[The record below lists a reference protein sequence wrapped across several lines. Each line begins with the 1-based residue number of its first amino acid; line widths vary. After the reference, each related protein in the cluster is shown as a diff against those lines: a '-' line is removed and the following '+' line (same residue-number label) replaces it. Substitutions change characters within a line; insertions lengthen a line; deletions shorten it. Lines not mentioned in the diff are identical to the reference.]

1 LDYSTSHPNQ
11 SHTLHARTGANT
23 RWSGV
28 LTKRA
33 RGTRF
38 RDGTRSHSRRE
49 TRASKKQPPRH
60 HFDFSF
66 CEQSTLHFASTI
78 QCKTKFWPQLFE
90 YLSEYLELRY
100 QLILFADRYQQNLG
114 AVEVS
119 VPALPPAHGHP
130 TYSVAYVIMHV
141 WRMEGVAASAVTC
154 EAPKHA

>member
-1 LDYSTSHPNQ
+1 MDYSTSHPNQ

-119 VPALPPAHGHP
+119 VPALASEQRTKRRDGETAILRDFFPA
-130 TYSVAYVIMHV
+130 
-141 WRMEGVAASAVTC
+141 
-154 EAPKHA
+154 KH